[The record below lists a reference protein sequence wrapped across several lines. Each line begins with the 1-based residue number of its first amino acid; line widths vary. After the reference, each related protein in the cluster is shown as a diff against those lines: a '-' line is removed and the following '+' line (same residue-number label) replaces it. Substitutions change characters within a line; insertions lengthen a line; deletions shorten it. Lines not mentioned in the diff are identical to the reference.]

1 METKT
6 FTPVRIK
13 AEYRGETRWFD
24 TLAEAQDWIAEQEAE
39 EEAG

>member
-13 AEYRGETRWFD
+13 AEYCGETRWFD
-24 TLAEAQDWIAEQEAE
+24 TLEEAQAWIAEREAE
-39 EEAG
+39 ESEN